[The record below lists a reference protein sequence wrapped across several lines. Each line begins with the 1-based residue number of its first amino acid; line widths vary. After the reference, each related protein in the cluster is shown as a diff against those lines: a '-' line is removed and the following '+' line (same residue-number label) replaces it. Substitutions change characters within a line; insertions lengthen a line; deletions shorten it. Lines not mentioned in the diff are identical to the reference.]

1 MSEYVIEIPQTQV
14 NEPTEEL
21 CGSSGGIFFKKYD
34 VTCFYIDHL
43 STYKRDVVR
52 DGLP

>member
-21 CGSSGGIFFKKYD
+21 CGSSGGIFFKSMMSPAFILIISQLIKEM
-34 VTCFYIDHL
+34 
-43 STYKRDVVR
+43 
-52 DGLP
+52 